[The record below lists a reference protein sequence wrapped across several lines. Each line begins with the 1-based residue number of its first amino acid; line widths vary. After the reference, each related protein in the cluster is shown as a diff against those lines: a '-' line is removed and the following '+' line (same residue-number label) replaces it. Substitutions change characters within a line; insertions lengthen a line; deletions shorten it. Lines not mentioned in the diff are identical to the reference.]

1 MATDP
6 TTSSSAGVSANARL
20 TTLAGAVLLVLL
32 FLEGLTVL
40 SVGRFVT
47 PHIVIGALLIGPV
60 ALKLGSTGYKIVR
73 YYTGSTAYV
82 VAGPPPILRRLLA
95 PVVMVTTVALLGSGV
110 LVMLDGPGSGS
121 RMLFLHK
128 ASFVLWFAAMAIHVV
143 LHLGRVARGV
153 GAEISGPAA
162 DALPGR
168 GVRALL
174 TASSLVVGSGLALWS
189 LSYAQVWA
197 ARR

>member
-6 TTSSSAGVSANARL
+6 TTSSSSGVTANARL
-20 TTLAGAVLLVLL
+20 TTLTGAVLLVLL
-32 FLEGLTVL
+32 FLEGATVL
-40 SVGRFVT
+40 SVGRFIT
-47 PHIVIGALLIGPV
+47 PHIVIGVLLIGPV

-73 YYTGSTAYV
+73 YYTGSAAYV

-110 LVMLDGPGSGS
+110 LVMLAGPGSSS

-128 ASFVLWFAAMAIHVV
+128 ASFVLWFAAMAIHVL

-153 GAEISGPAA
+153 GAEFSSPSVS
-162 DALPGR
+162 ALPGR
-168 GVRALL
+168 GLRALL
-174 TASSLVVGSGLALWS
+174 AAASLVVGSGLALWS
-189 LSYAQVWA
+189 LSYAHVWA